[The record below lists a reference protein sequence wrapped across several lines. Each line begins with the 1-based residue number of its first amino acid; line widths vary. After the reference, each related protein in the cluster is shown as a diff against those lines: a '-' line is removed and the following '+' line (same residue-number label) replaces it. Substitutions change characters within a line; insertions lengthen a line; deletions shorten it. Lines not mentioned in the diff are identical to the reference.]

1 MLLRPKDLGILAAL
15 HPDYELEPPCP
26 RRTRAIERIAAVR
39 GLSFEAAG
47 EWLDRTDAQ
56 AIEIAE
62 VLAVTCDPQ
71 RFLVW
76 GRYH

>member
-15 HPDYELEPPCP
+15 HPDYEPEPPCP
-26 RRTRAIERIAAVR
+26 KREYALHRISAVR
-39 GLSFEAAG
+39 GMSPEDAAA
-47 EWLDRTDAQ
+47 WLDRADQQ
-56 AIEIAE
+56 AIEVAE
-62 VLAVTCDPQ
+62 VLSVTCDPQ